1 MRRRAKNIMR
11 RHHSTQSGFT
21 LIEVLVAI
29 LVLLLG
35 LLGMAGVQVRATQAE
50 YESYQRKQALLL
62 LQDMMDRLQANRL
75 VASCYAITAA
85 GTGAPFAGTNAA
97 GTASATSALPACTA
111 GSLIQQAV
119 ANNDLTNWSDALYG
133 AAETLNATSIG
144 AISSARGCVVDNTG
158 GVYTVSVAWKGIAP
172 TSAPPVALN
181 CGTGLYGDE
190 ALRRVVS
197 ATLQVATLN

>member
-1 MRRRAKNIMR
+1 MKL
-11 RHHSTQSGFT
+11 RHSSQSGFT

-50 YESYQRKQALLL
+50 YESYQRKQAMLL
-62 LQDMMDRLQANRL
+62 LQDMIDRLQANRL

-85 GTGAPFAGTNAA
+85 GTGAPFAGTKSDGSAATA
-97 GTASATSALPACTA
+97 GTSIIPACTA
-111 GSLIQQAV
+111 GSLVAQAV
-119 ANNDLTNWSDALYG
+119 ANTDLTNWSNALFG
-133 AAETLNATSIG
+133 ASEALGSGSVG
-144 AISSARGCVVDNTG
+144 AISAARGCVVANGG
-158 GVYTVSVAWKGIAP
+158 GVYTVSVAWMGIAP
-172 TSAPPVALN
+172 TAAPPTALN

>member
-1 MRRRAKNIMR
+1 MRTNRSI
-11 RHHSTQSGFT
+11 QSGFT

-62 LQDMMDRLQANRL
+62 QDMMDRLQANRL
-75 VASCYAITAA
+75 VASCYAITATA
-85 GTGAPFAGTNAA
+85 SGAPYAGTNAA

-111 GSLIQQAV
+111 GILVQQAV
-119 ANNDLTNWSDALYG
+119 ANDDLTKWSDALYG

-144 AISSARGCVVDNTG
+144 AISAARGCVVDNTG

-172 TSAPPVALN
+172 TSAPPAALN

-197 ATLQVATLN
+197 TTLQVATLN

>member
-1 MRRRAKNIMR
+1 MHRTNSA
-11 RHHSTQSGFT
+11 QSGFT

-35 LLGMAGVQVRATQAE
+35 LLGMAGVQLRATQAE

-62 LQDMMDRLQANRL
+62 LQDIMDRLQANRL
-75 VASCYAITAA
+75 VASCYAVTSSS
-85 GTGAPFAGTNAA
+85 TGAPFAGTNSA
-97 GTASATSALPACTA
+97 GTASATASLPACTA
-111 GSLIQQAV
+111 GSLVAQAV
-119 ANNDLTNWSDALYG
+119 ANNDLTSWSDALYG
-133 AAETLNATSIG
+133 AAETLNSNSVGT
-144 AISSARGCVVDNTG
+144 ISAARGCVVANG
-158 GVYTVSVAWKGIAP
+158 AGVYTVSVAWKGIAP
-172 TSAPPVALN
+172 TAAPPAALN